1 MFSVQH
7 LVFFKKK
14 SLAEHAPQAP
24 SKIIEAFFDK
34 ASVGLP
40 QPGDFGGDFSIA
52 AKSCQSMRLVELILN
67 ITYNRKTTSI
77 EPQLWSVDFLP
88 MWLAVP

>member
-1 MFSVQH
+1 MFLVQL

-14 SLAEHAPQAP
+14 SLAEHAPQAT

-40 QPGDFGGDFSIA
+40 QPGDLGGDFSIA
-52 AKSCQSMRLVELILN
+52 GQKLPVDASRRADSEYNLQSQNNLH
-67 ITYNRKTTSI
+67 
-77 EPQLWSVDFLP
+77 
-88 MWLAVP
+88 